1 MPDPRRR
8 HVHRVILF
16 LAAGYNVAFGA
27 WAILRPG
34 DFFALFGL
42 PMTNHPAIW
51 RCLGMVLGVY
61 GAGYAWAAFR
71 PDLVKPIV
79 VLGLAGKILGPIGW
93 VAAVASGEWPLRTF
107 PLVLF
112 NDLAWWIPFGLI
124 LLDVARAAPTSTT
137 SSSPPRTP
145 PCAS

>member
-1 MPDPRRR
+1 
-8 HVHRVILF
+8 
-16 LAAGYNVAFGA
+16 
-27 WAILRPG
+27 
-34 DFFALFGL
+34 
-42 PMTNHPAIW
+42 
-51 RCLGMVLGVY
+51 MVLGVY

-93 VAAVASGEWPLRTF
+93 VATVASGEWPLRTF

-112 NDLAWWIPFGLI
+112 NDLAWWIPFGLV

-137 SSSPPRTP
+137 SSSTH
-145 PCAS
+145 